1 MFLLNRW
8 SCWCL
13 LVLLIGMMM
22 ISSSLSSSSSDNLN
36 DDDSDGGWSKLE
48 ISPNVI
54 GSVPYSNF
62 RINVYEHA
70 ANNESSNLKKFFYAP
85 ISFLDH
91 ASAVSYLNNVT
102 KQAEMRFRIE
112 LWNDAIQKDVTSW
125 IKREIDSRIKDSS
138 IQVIPFEKVI
148 IAASSDAAQQQQ
160 PEMMY
165 QLPRDWTPYQLQK
178 DVRFKLICNTLAD
191 CQQLEEQMK
200 WNADQFS
207 DLRLLFSVSNQKT
220 KTRSTVIRVENILAG
235 QMASTLLQRLPDA
248 ESAFLTAKDEK
259 RLLTESTT
267 NILID
272 TMVDSDDVISPNSEA
287 QIYQLLRNNLLAPS
301 RTIIK
306 EQSDKMWESVFW
318 DDDNYR
324 PDKTTKT
331 WNEIYSKLDKEKQ
344 NRLVETF
351 EKRAQLGIGWKK
363 FLGID
368 VDFVN
373 SSGHS
378 SESIEKIFEESKET
392 VVWEGTKFAP
402 KPLSLSRM
410 NLAKLRDTQTFKDRT
425 IRVRYSK
432 AVLAVAVNIAQ
443 HTDFASSNR
452 LVELQHLID
461 GNIYIQNKPQ
471 NRNH

>member
-272 TMVDSDDVISPNSEA
+272 TFDDSDDVISPNSEA
-287 QIYQLLRNNLLAPS
+287 QIYQLLRDNLLAPS

-306 EQSDKMWESVFW
+306 EQSDTMWESVFW

-331 WNEIYSKLDKEKQ
+331 WNEIYNKLDTKNRKKLVSSFQ
-344 NRLVETF
+344 N
-351 EKRAQLGIGWKK
+351 ADK
-363 FLGID
+363 FAGGGSVGNLFLNFKLNINGAST
-368 VDFVN
+368 N
-373 SSGHS
+373 SGGSTD
-378 SESIEKIFEESKET
+378 ESLDKLFKESKDT
-392 VVWEGTKFAP
+392 VEWSGEKFVP
-402 KPLSLSRM
+402 KPLALSRV

-425 IRVRYSK
+425 VRVRFST
-432 AVLAVAVNIAQ
+432 AVLAVTVNIAQ
-443 HTDFASSNR
+443 HTDLPSTN
-452 LVELQHLID
+452 LLIELQRRVD
-461 GNIYIQNKPQ
+461 G
-471 NRNH
+471 